1 MAISS
6 LGVGSGLDLETLI
19 TKLMQ
24 VERQPLASLQ
34 NRKTTYTSQISALG
48 KIKSAI
54 DSLKTAATA
63 MKDPD
68 KLLSLTANSADASVV
83 SASASAG
90 ASTGTHSI
98 EVTQLASAHKLVSPS
113 SVNLSTG
120 GTLTLET
127 GSVSGTTFMPN
138 GSAATVN
145 IAARASLSDVASAIN
160 SAKAGVTATIVNGT
174 GGQQLVVTSNTTGA
188 SSQIRMSAIA
198 EVTGLSIAGLDFDPA
213 AATPGGMT
221 QQAAGQNAELK
232 IDGIDVV
239 SASNTVKDALA
250 GVTLELKK
258 TNSGA
263 PTQLTISGDSSALRE
278 KAEAFVKEYNNVI
291 STLKSLSQY
300 NPDGVSGALNGD
312 STVRSLLSEIRNNA
326 FNVPAGVDAS
336 FERLFSLGISTQTDG
351 TLKLDAAKL
360 DEAASKDISA
370 AAKSLSA
377 YATSFESLAKRL
389 NGTGGLLETRTD
401 SVQQSSRLLDTR
413 IETMNLYLE
422 KVEARYRKQFSA
434 LDSLMGKLR
443 ETSDYLAQQFSLLGN
458 MSSSK

>member
-19 TKLMQ
+19 TKLMK
-24 VERQPLASLQ
+24 VEREPLARLQ

-63 MKDPD
+63 MKDPE
-68 KLLSLTANSADASVV
+68 KLLSLAANAADASVV
-83 SASASAG
+83 SASAAAG
-90 ASTGTHSI
+90 ASTGTHSV
-98 EVTQLASAHKLVSPS
+98 EVTRLASAHKLVSSP
-113 SVNLSTG
+113 SVNLSAG

-127 GSVSGTTFMPN
+127 G
-138 GSAATVN
+138 
-145 IAARASLSDVASAIN
+145 RLSDVASAIN
-160 SAKAGVTATIVNGT
+160 SAKAGVTATIVNGA
-174 GGQQLVVTSNTTGA
+174 GGQQLVVTSDATGA
-188 SSQIRMSAIA
+188 SSQIRMS
-198 EVTGLSIAGLDFDPA
+198 GIAGLDFDPA
-213 AATPGGMT
+213 AATGGMT
-221 QQAAGQNAELK
+221 QQSAGQDAELK
-232 IDGIDVV
+232 IDGITVV

-258 TNSGA
+258 TNSGS
-263 PTQLTISGDSSALRE
+263 PTQLTISGDNSALRE

-291 STLKSLSQY
+291 STLKTLSQY
-300 NPDGVSGALNGD
+300 SPDGASGVLNGD

-336 FERLFSLGISTQTDG
+336 FERLFSLVISSQTAG
-351 TLKLDAAKL
+351 TLKFDAAKL

-389 NGTGGLLETRTD
+389 NGTA
-401 SVQQSSRLLDTR
+401 RLLDTR
-413 IETMNLYLE
+413 IESMNSYLE
-422 KVEARYRKQFSA
+422 KVEARYRKQFSS

-458 MSSSK
+458 MSSSR

>member
-19 TKLMQ
+19 TKLMK
-24 VERQPLASLQ
+24 VEREPLARLQ

-63 MKDPD
+63 MKDPE
-68 KLLSLTANSADASVV
+68 KLLSLAANAADASVV
-83 SASASAG
+83 SASAAAG
-90 ASTGTHSI
+90 ASTGTHSV
-98 EVTQLASAHKLVSPS
+98 EVTRLASAHKLVSSP
-113 SVNLSTG
+113 SVNLSAG

-127 GSVSGTTFMPN
+127 GRVSGGVFTPS

-145 IAARASLSDVASAIN
+145 IAAGASLSDVASAIN
-160 SAKAGVTATIVNGT
+160 SAKAGVTATIVNGA
-174 GGQQLVVTSNTTGA
+174 GGQQLVVTSDATGA
-188 SSQIRMSAIA
+188 SSQIRMS
-198 EVTGLSIAGLDFDPA
+198 GIAGLDFDPA
-213 AATPGGMT
+213 AATGGMT
-221 QQAAGQNAELK
+221 QQSAGQDAELK
-232 IDGIDVV
+232 IDGITVV

-258 TNSGA
+258 TNSGS
-263 PTQLTISGDSSALRE
+263 PTQLTISGDNSALRE

-291 STLKSLSQY
+291 STLKTLSQY
-300 NPDGVSGALNGD
+300 SPDGASGVLNGD

-336 FERLFSLGISTQTDG
+336 FERLFSLGISSQTDG
-351 TLKLDAAKL
+351 TLKFDAAKL

-413 IETMNLYLE
+413 IESMNSYLE
-422 KVEARYRKQFSA
+422 KVEARYRKQFSS

-458 MSSSK
+458 MSSSR